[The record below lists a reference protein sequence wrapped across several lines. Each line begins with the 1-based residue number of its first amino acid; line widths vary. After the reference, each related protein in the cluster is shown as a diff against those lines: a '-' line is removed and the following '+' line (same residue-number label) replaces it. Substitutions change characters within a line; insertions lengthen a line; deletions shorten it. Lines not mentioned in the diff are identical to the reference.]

1 MKLWYT
7 TEGREPKKTTRKE
20 AKRKPWSVSNVQDVN
35 NHQEPR
41 FDQGPWRQ
49 SAPSALILELHSMWK
64 QMVSCNP
71 SFSYDRSESNKVW
84 VHPRAVAAF
93 ICELCLSETR
103 VAPLAQ
109 RTALGIRSILHRTRH
124 PRLRTSVRVVCCGAW
139 CWAGLHNPRQR
150 GNYGENCGSLLNFVF
165 VGVLYVRAWA

>member
-7 TEGREPKKTTRKE
+7 TEGRRPKKTIRKE
-20 AKRKPWSVSNVQDVN
+20 AKRKPCSVSDVQDVN

-71 SFSYDRSESNKVW
+71 SFSYNRSESNKVW

-109 RTALGIRSILHRTRH
+109 RTALGIPVPSFIEPGIRAYGRRSGLSAVALGVGPDSTIHANEGIMGKI
-124 PRLRTSVRVVCCGAW
+124 VV
-139 CWAGLHNPRQR
+139 P
-150 GNYGENCGSLLNFVF
+150 F
-165 VGVLYVRAWA
+165 